1 MNPWRLVQYALVYD
15 NNDNNSY
22 FQDTDLIYDKLV

>member
-1 MNPWRLVQYALVYD
+1 MNPWRLVQYALVSD
-15 NNDNNSY
+15 NNNNNSY